1 MTDYKPLSGR
11 GHQRPV
17 TNQAKLS
24 VRDVYAIRRLYREE
38 DVDTRGSRGRFARHI
53 GWQFQVSP
61 STVMDIVNRHSWM
74 RLPPEPV
81 YWRKPDP
88 SAFWS
93 WWLTIWIFLSLC
105 ETKPRLTMEAT
116 VQAG

>member
-11 GHQRPV
+11 WCMRRAL
-17 TNQAKLS
+17 NSRALLS
-24 VRDVYAIRRLYREE
+24 VSDVYAIRRRAALGEAIDTLAREHGVKPTTVR
-38 DVDTRGSRGRFARHI
+38 DVVA
-53 GWQFQVSP
+53 
-61 STVMDIVNRHSWM
+61 RHSWM

-81 YWRKPDP
+81 YWKSEP

-105 ETKPRLTMEAT
+105 ETRSSADQPAAMGTESLAC
-116 VQAG
+116 